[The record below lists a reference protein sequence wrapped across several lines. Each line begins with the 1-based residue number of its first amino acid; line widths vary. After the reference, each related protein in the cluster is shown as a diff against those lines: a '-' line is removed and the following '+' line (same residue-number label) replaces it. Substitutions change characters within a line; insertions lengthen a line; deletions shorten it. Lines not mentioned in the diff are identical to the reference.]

1 MRLLLD
7 THTLI
12 WFDAEPERLSDRSRS
27 MLTDDNNDLFLSI
40 ASIWE
45 MQVKL
50 QTGRLMLR
58 LPLSLLIDEQIKNA
72 GLTILSIEPRHVYQ
86 LQTLPDVH
94 RDPFDR
100 IMIAQAIVE
109 NLLFVSKD
117 LVLGEYPV
125 QQVC

>member
-1 MRLLLD
+1 
-7 THTLI
+7 
-12 WFDAEPERLSDRSRS
+12 

-58 LPLSLLIDEQIKNA
+58 FPLSLLIDEQIKNA
-72 GLTILSIEPRHVYQ
+72 GLTILSIEPQHVYH
-86 LQTLPDVH
+86 LQTLPNVH
-94 RDPFDR
+94 GDPFDR

-117 LVLGEYPV
+117 SVLGQYSV
-125 QQVC
+125 QQVW

>member
-12 WFDAEPERLSDRSRS
+12 WFDAEPERLSDMSRS
-27 MLTDDNNDLFLSI
+27 MLTDANNDLFLSI

-50 QTGRLMLR
+50 QSGRLMLR
-58 LPLSLLIDEQIKNA
+58 LPLSQLIDDQIKNA
-72 GLTILSIEPRHVYQ
+72 GLRILSIEPRHVYQ

-100 IMIAQAIVE
+100 IMISQAIVE

-117 LVLGEYPV
+117 SVLGGYPV
-125 QQVC
+125 QQVW